1 MGCTCQVRTACP
13 THPFPSSQVS
23 DVSAAGTCA
32 FFSHATTHDRA
43 WVWKLLNK
51 VCRGQTL
58 ITRTISGATF
68 QATYKELRLDDR

>member
-1 MGCTCQVRTACP
+1 M
-13 THPFPSSQVS
+13 
-23 DVSAAGTCA
+23 SAAGTCA
-32 FFSHATTHDRA
+32 FVSHATTHDRA